1 MTRKPKATSSK
12 AKSEA
17 VKPQAAKAKAS
28 ETAKPAARRSAAKPP
43 PAPGADDGGEFA
55 SPACSAHEVD
65 PAYMMA
71 PAKPAPSKV
80 AAAKP
85 APSAAPEKSK
95 AAPASPPAADTAG
108 HDAAAAKAHAPNPSR
123 VPFNQGPKPGWA
135 DRHTKSPHNQG
146 RGRMRVGRP
155 HGRGQGG

>member
-17 VKPQAAKAKAS
+17 VKPQAAKAKTS
-28 ETAKPAARRSAAKPP
+28 ETAKPATRRSAAPQP
-43 PAPGADDGGEFA
+43 PAPGADEGGEFA

-71 PAKPAPSKV
+71 PAKSAPGAAQEKPKAEPAPPAS
-80 AAAKP
+80 AAA
-85 APSAAPEKSK
+85 EN
-95 AAPASPPAADTAG
+95 G
-108 HDAAAAKAHAPNPSR
+108 AAAAKAPPAKPSR

-135 DRHTKSPHNQG
+135 DRHTKSPHHQG

>member
-1 MTRKPKATSSK
+1 MTRKPKTTSRTAK
-12 AKSEA
+12 PETAKS
-17 VKPQAAKAKAS
+17 QAAKSKTS
-28 ETAKPAARRSAAKPP
+28 EIAKPATRRSAAKQP

-71 PAKPAPSKV
+71 PTKSAPSKPAPGPVQEKPEV
-80 AAAKP
+80 ETAPP
-85 APSAAPEKSK
+85 APSTAAAP
-95 AAPASPPAADTAG
+95 
-108 HDAAAAKAHAPNPSR
+108 DATAAKAHAPNPSR
-123 VPFNQGPKPGWA
+123 VPFNQGPKPGWP

>member
-1 MTRKPKATSSK
+1 MTRKPKTTSA
-12 AKSEA
+12 AKPEA
-17 VKPQAAKAKAS
+17 AKPQAAKAKTS
-28 ETAKPAARRSAAKPP
+28 ETAKPVTRRSAAPQP
-43 PAPGADDGGEFA
+43 PAPGADNGGEYA

-65 PAYMMA
+65 PTYMMA
-71 PAKPAPSKV
+71 PS
-80 AAAKP
+80 KP
-85 APSAAPEKSK
+85 APSAAQEKPK
-95 AAPASPPAADTAG
+95 AEPAPPAPAAGADNG
-108 HDAAAAKAHAPNPSR
+108 AAAAKAPPPKPSR

>member
-1 MTRKPKATSSK
+1 MTRKPKAMSSK
-12 AKSEA
+12 AKSEV
-17 VKPQAAKAKAS
+17 VKPLAAKAKAS
-28 ETAKPAARRSAAKPP
+28 ETVKPAARRSAAKPP
-43 PAPGADDGGEFA
+43 SAPGADDGGEFA

-71 PAKPAPSKV
+71 PAKPAASSA

-85 APSAAPEKSK
+85 APSEKPK
-95 AAPASPPAADTAG
+95 AEPAAPAAPAAG
-108 HDAAAAKAHAPNPSR
+108 HDPAAAKVHAPNPSR

>member
-12 AKSEA
+12 AKSEV

-71 PAKPAPSKV
+71 PAKPAPSSAAAGKSASGTASEKPKAEPTPATPV
-80 AAAKP
+80 AA
-85 APSAAPEKSK
+85 SQ
-95 AAPASPPAADTAG
+95 DAG
-108 HDAAAAKAHAPNPSR
+108 KAHAPNPSR
-123 VPFNQGPKPGWA
+123 MPFHDGPKPGWG
-135 DRHTKSPHNQG
+135 DRHTKSPHTQG